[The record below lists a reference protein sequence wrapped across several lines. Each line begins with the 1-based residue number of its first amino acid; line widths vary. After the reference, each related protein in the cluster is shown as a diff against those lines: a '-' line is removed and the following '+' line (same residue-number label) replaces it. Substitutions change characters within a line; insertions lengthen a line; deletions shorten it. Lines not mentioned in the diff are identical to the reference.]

1 MEDQNDQP
9 IGVIDSGLG
18 GLTVVREL
26 VNILPSESIA
36 YFGDNANCPYGN
48 RSSDEILKLSTA
60 MLDFLGNKGIKIAA
74 IACNTISV
82 LGSELRKRYNFP
94 LVSIIEAACSYAA
107 ELKVKQIGVFATNF
121 TIRGGLYEK
130 LLNRLNPEIK
140 TCSIPS
146 PTLASI
152 VDEGQMDSP
161 AARNEVK
168 RLISELMEKSPDSR
182 HVILGCTHYP
192 IVMDLFKAE
201 APFITFIN
209 PAQAQAE
216 AVKALLCKNSLLKRE
231 PIDGNNTAHLKIFT
245 SGKER
250 QYHAVLE
257 KLNIC
262 SPFTVTT
269 AALPFPV

>member
-1 MEDQNDQP
+1 MEDQNDKP

-26 VNILPSESIA
+26 KNMLPSESIA

-48 RSSDEILKLSTA
+48 RSSEEILKLSSA

-82 LGSELRKRYNFP
+82 LGSELQKRYDFP
-94 LVSIIEAACSYAA
+94 IVSIIEAACGYAA
-107 ELKVKQIGVFATNF
+107 ELKIKQIGIFATNF
-121 TIRGGLYEK
+121 TINMGLYEK
-130 LLNRLNPEIK
+130 LLCRLNPEIK

-152 VDEGQMDSP
+152 VDEGQLDSP
-161 AARNEVK
+161 AARYEVK
-168 RLISELMEKSPDSR
+168 RLISELLDKCPDAR
-182 HVILGCTHYP
+182 YVILGCTHYP

-216 AVKALLCKNSLLKRE
+216 AVKALLKKNSLLKQE
-231 PIDGNNTAHLKIFT
+231 PKDGKDTARLEIFT

-250 QYHAVLE
+250 QYHVVLE
-257 KLNIC
+257 KLNI
-262 SPFTVTT
+262 SGPLTVTS
-269 AALPFPV
+269 APPFPL